1 MLTLPRPHLSISQ
14 INLWESDP
22 STYMKRYFLNIPDDP
37 SPMMEFGKQF
47 ASDIEDYCKMSEANQ
62 IITETDFNFPPNFL
76 NNILLYPHV
85 EYKLEHDFGD
95 FKFIGYIDNA
105 SQNFEIIRDFKTG
118 TAAWTQNR
126 LENSLQ
132 MKAYSL
138 ILFKQ
143 KSIIPTCFIDYYKT
157 RIKGKSMEWTDVHES
172 YQHTFSMVDLIETD
186 SRIRKAAEEIAESYE
201 LHCSEDLAAIISR
214 YVEYDNSVK
223 MYTEKR
229 DNYRKQIEQQLQ
241 NSRYM
246 VQVDN
251 KVLSYSTYQKK
262 SYTYSP
268 EIQNREE
275 ELMEHK
281 KQEVIYGVAT
291 EETKTITLLTV
302 KDAK

>member
-22 STYMKRYFLNIPDDP
+22 SAYMKRYFLNIPDDP

-47 ASDIEDYCKMSEANQ
+47 ASDIEDYCKMSESNQ

-76 NNILLYPHV
+76 NNILLYPRV

-118 TAAWTQNR
+118 TAAWTQDR

-157 RIKGKSMEWTDVHES
+157 RIKGKSMEWTDVHQT

-186 SRIRKAAEEIAESYE
+186 SRIRKAAEEIAEAYE
-201 LHCSEDLAAIISR
+201 LHCNEDLESLIFKYIDC
-214 YVEYDNSVK
+214 DNGVK
-223 MYTEKR
+223 WLTEKR
-229 DNYRKQIEQQLQ
+229 DKYRKEIEQQLQ

-246 VQVDN
+246 VQVDD
-251 KVLSYSTYQKK
+251 KILSYSTYQKK

-268 EIQNREE
+268 EIQKREE
-275 ELMEHK
+275 ELVEHK

>member
-1 MLTLPRPHLSISQ
+1 
-14 INLWESDP
+14 
-22 STYMKRYFLNIPDDP
+22 
-37 SPMMEFGKQF
+37 
-47 ASDIEDYCKMSEANQ
+47 
-62 IITETDFNFPPNFL
+62 
-76 NNILLYPHV
+76 V

-95 FKFIGYIDNA
+95 FKFIGFIDNA

-118 TAAWTQNR
+118 TAAWTQDR

-157 RIKGKSMEWTDVHES
+157 KIKGKEIVWTDIHET

-186 SRIRKAAEEIAESYE
+186 SRIRKAAEEIAEAYE
-201 LHCSEDLAAIISR
+201 LHCNEDLEPLIFNYI
-214 YVEYDNSVK
+214 ECDNGVK
-223 MYTEKR
+223 WLTEKR
-229 DNYRKQIEQQLQ
+229 DKYRKEIEKQLQ

-251 KVLSYSTYQKK
+251 KVLSYSTYEKK
-262 SYTYSP
+262 SYIHSP
-268 EIQNREE
+268 ELQEREE
-275 ELMEHK
+275 QLAAQK
-281 KQEVIYGVAT
+281 KQEILYGVAT

>member
-22 STYMKRYFLNIPDDP
+22 SAYMKRYFLNIPDEP

-76 NNILLYPHV
+76 NNILLYPRV

-95 FKFIGYIDNA
+95 FKFIGFIDNA
-105 SQNFEIIRDFKTG
+105 SDKFEIIRDFKTG
-118 TAAWTQNR
+118 TAAWTQDR

-143 KSIIPTCFIDYYKT
+143 KSIIPTCFIDFYKT
-157 RIKGKSMEWTDVHES
+157 KIKGKEMVWTDVHET

-186 SRIRKAAEEIAESYE
+186 SRIRKAAEEIAEAYE
-201 LHCSEDLAAIISR
+201 LHCNQDLSALITK
-214 YVEYDNSVK
+214 YVECDIVVK
-223 MYTEKR
+223 GWTIER
-229 DNYRKQIEQQLQ
+229 DNLRNKIEQELQ

-246 VQVDN
+246 VQVDD
-251 KVLSYSTYQKK
+251 KILSYSTYQKK

-268 EIQNREE
+268 EIQSREE
-275 ELMEHK
+275 ELIEHK
-281 KQEVIYGVAT
+281 KQEIFFGVAT

>member
-1 MLTLPRPHLSISQ
+1 MLKLPRPHLSISQ

-22 STYMKRYFLNIPDDP
+22 SAYMKRYFLNIPDAP

-47 ASDIEDYCKMSEANQ
+47 ASDIEDYVNGEQ
-62 IITETDFNFPPNFL
+62 REFNFPPKFL
-76 NNILLYPHV
+76 ENIILYPHV

-95 FKFIGYIDNA
+95 FKFIGFIDNA
-105 SQNFEIIRDFKTG
+105 SDSFGIIRDFKTG
-118 TAAWTQNR
+118 TAAWTQDR
-126 LENSLQ
+126 LQNSLQ

-157 RIKGKSMEWTDVHES
+157 KIKGKEMVWTDVHET

-186 SRIRKAAEEIAESYE
+186 SRIRKAAEEISEAFE
-201 LHCSEDLAAIISR
+201 LHCSQELQTLINV
-214 YVEYDNSVK
+214 YVQCDTAVK
-223 MYTEKR
+223 IWTEKR
-229 DNYRKQIEQQLQ
+229 DELRKNIEEQLQ

-246 VQVDN
+246 VQVDD
-251 KVLSYSTYQKK
+251 KILSYSTYQKK
-262 SYTYSP
+262 SYTYSA

-275 ELMEHK
+275 ELVEHK

-291 EETKTITLLTV
+291 EETKTVTLLTV
-302 KDAK
+302 KNAK

>member
-1 MLTLPRPHLSISQ
+1 
-14 INLWESDP
+14 
-22 STYMKRYFLNIPDDP
+22 MKRYFLNIPDEP

-47 ASDIEDYCKMSEANQ
+47 ASDIEDYVKGEQ
-62 IITETDFNFPPNFL
+62 RDFNFPTNFL
-76 NNILLYPHV
+76 QDIYLYPHV

-105 SQNFEIIRDFKTG
+105 SENFEIIRDFKTG
-118 TAAWTQNR
+118 TAAWTQDR

-132 MKAYSL
+132 MMAYSL

-143 KSIIPTCFIDYYKT
+143 QTILPTCFIDYYKT
-157 RIKGKSMEWTDVHES
+157 RIKGKTMEWTDVHET
-172 YQHTFSMVDLIETD
+172 YQHTFTMQDLAKTEI
-186 SRIRKAAEEIAESYE
+186 RIRKAAEEIAEAYE
-201 LHCSEDLAAIISR
+201 LHCNEELSAIISC
-214 YVEYDNSVK
+214 YVEYDNNVK
-223 MYTEKR
+223 SFTEKR

-262 SYTYSP
+262 SYTHSP
-268 EIQNREE
+268 ELQEREE
-275 ELMEHK
+275 QLAAQK
-281 KQEVIYGVAT
+281 KQEILYGVAT

>member
-22 STYMKRYFLNIPDDP
+22 SAYMKRYFLNIPDEP

-47 ASDIEDYCKMSEANQ
+47 ASDIEDYCKMSESNQ

-157 RIKGKSMEWTDVHES
+157 RIKGKSMEWTDVHQT

-186 SRIRKAAEEIAESYE
+186 SRIRKAAEEIAEAYE
-201 LHCSEDLAAIISR
+201 LHCNEELSAIISC

-223 MYTEKR
+223 SFTEKR

-268 EIQNREE
+268 EIQKREE
-275 ELMEHK
+275 ELVEHK

-291 EETKTITLLTV
+291 EETKTVTLLTV

>member
-1 MLTLPRPHLSISQ
+1 MLKLPRPHLSISQ

-22 STYMKRYFLNIPDDP
+22 SAYMKRYFLNIPDAP

-47 ASDIEDYCKMSEANQ
+47 ASDIEDYVKGEQ
-62 IITETDFNFPPNFL
+62 RDFNFPPNFL
-76 NNILLYPHV
+76 QDIYLYPNV

-105 SQNFEIIRDFKTG
+105 SENFEIIRDFKTG
-118 TAAWTQNR
+118 TAAWTQDR

-132 MKAYSL
+132 MMAYSL

-143 KSIIPTCFIDYYKT
+143 QTILPTCFIDYYKT
-157 RIKGKSMEWTDVHES
+157 RIKGKSMEWTDVHET
-172 YQHTFSMVDLIETD
+172 YQHTFTMQDLAKTEI
-186 SRIRKAAEEIAESYE
+186 RIRKAAEEIAEAYE
-201 LHCSEDLAAIISR
+201 LHCNEELSAIISC

-223 MYTEKR
+223 SFTEKR

-246 VQVDN
+246 VQIDN

-262 SYTYSP
+262 SYTHSP
-268 EIQNREE
+268 ELQEREE
-275 ELMEHK
+275 QLAEQK
-281 KQEVIYGVAT
+281 KQEILYGVAT

>member
-1 MLTLPRPHLSISQ
+1 
-14 INLWESDP
+14 
-22 STYMKRYFLNIPDDP
+22 MKRYFLNIPDAP

-47 ASDIEDYCKMSEANQ
+47 ASDIEDYVKGEQ
-62 IITETDFNFPPNFL
+62 RDFNFPTNFL
-76 NNILLYPHV
+76 QDIYLYPHV

-105 SQNFEIIRDFKTG
+105 SENFGIIRDFKTG
-118 TAAWTQNR
+118 TAPWTQDR

-132 MKAYSL
+132 MQAYSL

-143 KSIIPTCFIDYYKT
+143 QTILPTCFIDYYKT
-157 RIKGKSMEWTDVHES
+157 RIKNKSMEWTDVHET
-172 YQHTFSMVDLIETD
+172 YQHTFTMQDLAKTEI
-186 SRIRKAAEEIAESYE
+186 RIRKAAEEIAEAYE
-201 LHCSEDLAAIISR
+201 LHCNEELSAIISC

-223 MYTEKR
+223 SFTEKK

-251 KVLSYSTYQKK
+251 KILSYSTYQKK
-262 SYTYSP
+262 SYTHSS
-268 EIQNREE
+268 ELQEREE
-275 ELMEHK
+275 QLAAQK
-281 KQEVIYGVAT
+281 KQEILYGVAT

>member
-1 MLTLPRPHLSISQ
+1 
-14 INLWESDP
+14 
-22 STYMKRYFLNIPDDP
+22 MKRYFLNIPDAP

-47 ASDIEDYCKMSEANQ
+47 ASDIEDYCRMSESNQ

-76 NNILLYPHV
+76 KNILLYPHV

-118 TAAWTQNR
+118 TAAWTQER

-132 MKAYSL
+132 MMAYSL

-157 RIKGKSMEWTDVHES
+157 KIKGKEMVWTDVHER

-186 SRIRKAAEEIAESYE
+186 NRIRKAAEEIAEAYE
-201 LHCSEDLAAIISR
+201 LHCNQELESLMKKYIDWDTLIK
-214 YVEYDNSVK
+214 DW
-223 MYTEKR
+223 TTKR
-229 DNYRKQIEQQLQ
+229 DELRKQIEQKLQ

-268 EIQNREE
+268 EIQKREQE
-275 ELMEHK
+275 IVEHK

-291 EETKTITLLTV
+291 EETKTVTLLTV

>member
-1 MLTLPRPHLSISQ
+1 MFKLPRPHLSISQ

-22 STYMKRYFLNIPDDP
+22 SAYMKRYFLNIPDEP

-47 ASDIEDYCKMSEANQ
+47 ASDIEDYCKTFSSKE
-62 IITETDFNFPPNFL
+62 ITPEREFNFPPNFL
-76 NNILLYPHV
+76 HNILLYPHV
-85 EYKLEHDFGD
+85 EYKLEHDFGE
-95 FKFIGYIDNA
+95 FKFIGFIDNA
-105 SQNFEIIRDFKTG
+105 SDSFEIIRDFKTG
-118 TAAWTQNR
+118 TAPWTQDR

-157 RIKGKSMEWTDVHES
+157 KIKGKEMVWTDIHET

-186 SRIRKAAEEIAESYE
+186 SRIRKAAEEISEAYE
-201 LHCSEDLAAIISR
+201 LHCDEELSSLISR
-214 YVEYDNSVK
+214 YVECDNVVK
-223 MYTEKR
+223 ESTERR
-229 DNYRKQIEQQLQ
+229 DKYRKEIEQQLQ

-262 SYTYSP
+262 SYIHSK
-268 EIQNREE
+268 ELQEREE
-275 ELMEHK
+275 QLAAQK
-281 KQEVIYGVAT
+281 KQEIEYGVAT

>member
-1 MLTLPRPHLSISQ
+1 MLKLPRPHLSVSQ
-14 INLWESDP
+14 INLWETDP
-22 STYMKRYFLNIPDDP
+22 SAYMKRYFLNIPDSP

-47 ASDIEDYCKMSEANQ
+47 ASDIEDYVKGEQRYFYFPS
-62 IITETDFNFPPNFL
+62 NFI

-118 TAAWTQNR
+118 TAAWTQDR

-143 KSIIPTCFIDYYKT
+143 KSIIPTCLIDYYKT
-157 RIKGKSMEWTDVHES
+157 RIKGKSMEWTDVHET

-186 SRIRKAAEEIAESYE
+186 SRIRKAAEEIAEAYE
-201 LHCSEDLAAIISR
+201 LHCNEELSAIISC

-223 MYTEKR
+223 YFTEKR

-262 SYTYSP
+262 SYTHSP
-268 EIQNREE
+268 ELQEMEE
-275 ELMEHK
+275 QLAAQK
-281 KQEVIYGVAT
+281 KQEILYGVAL
-291 EETKTITLLTV
+291 EETKTVTLLTV

>member
-1 MLTLPRPHLSISQ
+1 
-14 INLWESDP
+14 
-22 STYMKRYFLNIPDDP
+22 
-37 SPMMEFGKQF
+37 MEFGKQF
-47 ASDIEDYCKMSEANQ
+47 ASDIEDYCKMSEANH

-76 NNILLYPHV
+76 NNILLYPRV

-95 FKFIGYIDNA
+95 FKFIGFIDNA
-105 SQNFEIIRDFKTG
+105 SDKFEIIRDFKTG
-118 TAAWTQNR
+118 TAAWTQDR

-143 KSIIPTCFIDYYKT
+143 KSIIPTCFIDFYKT
-157 RIKGKSMEWTDVHES
+157 KIKGKEMVWTDVHET

-186 SRIRKAAEEIAESYE
+186 SRIRKAAEEISEAYE
-201 LHCSEDLAAIISR
+201 LHCSEEISAIISR
-214 YVEYDNSVK
+214 YVECDNMVK
-223 MYTEKR
+223 ESTERR
-229 DNYRKQIEQQLQ
+229 DKYRKEIEQHLQ

-251 KVLSYSTYQKK
+251 KILSYSTYQKK

-268 EIQNREE
+268 EIQSREE

-291 EETKTITLLTV
+291 EETKTVTLLTV